1 MGSYEGM
8 GPQTD
13 KTPAAKSLYRSI
25 FYIKTFG
32 NYFLIFLRGLML
44 AVSLLQIEYTM
55 ELKFEGKTFVA
66 SANNKKA
73 AKTACAAEAWNEI
86 RPRIS

>member
-1 MGSYEGM
+1 M
-8 GPQTD
+8 
-13 KTPAAKSLYRSI
+13 I
-25 FYIKTFG
+25 
-32 NYFLIFLRGLML
+32 
-44 AVSLLQIEYTM
+44 AVLLLQIEYTM